1 MRTATPVTKEKL
13 LKMYKLF
20 AISVIASACA
30 PAMAQ
35 NVGAIKASVLKAIT
49 ANPEVTARFNAYQ
62 ASQDETRIA
71 SGAYYPRV
79 DLNAEV
85 GKTRDAITGRNPSE
99 NQSLS
104 RNGVSLNITQML
116 WDGLAT
122 NREVDRLGHAR
133 LTRYFEFVDVS
144 EQTAL
149 ETTRANYDVVRFRR
163 LVKLAED
170 NYVQH
175 KYVETQILSRAR
187 AGVARGVDLEQ
198 AGARLA
204 LADSNLTT
212 ERANLHDVSQRYRRL
227 VGDSPDT
234 DTSAPVL
241 LNAGLPA
248 DSATAMGSATTRS
261 AAVAAAVEN
270 YRAVRSQGE
279 EVKGRGY
286 QPRVEARVR
295 GGGGRNFDGVED
307 QKREVSGAI
316 VLNWNLFNGGSD
328 QARVRQYANLLNQ
341 AADLRD
347 KACRDARQTA
357 GIAFFDI
364 GRLTEQKSALERNV
378 KAIDR
383 ARDAYRQQ
391 FDIGQRSLLDL
402 LNAENELYT
411 ARRALVNVEHDLG
424 VAYARTHSASG
435 SLLPALGLTRYDV
448 EHQPKEI
455 ESWQA
460 GEDAAARCPIEAIDV
475 SSTPKADLDA
485 RAQQLVGA
493 VPATTTPV
501 VARAATVPLPAPT
514 PAPAAVAPAAATPSA
529 AQFAQQRVNDWA
541 AAWRAKDVKRYL
553 SFYAKDFRASKDG
566 GRDRWMADRR
576 RLVGRKG
583 AIDLQVGSVETSV
596 LSPTRVETEFDQ
608 GYTSGIFTDSM
619 RKMLAWQRIGNE
631 WFIVRESNR

>member
-1 MRTATPVTKEKL
+1 MKIRNI
-13 LKMYKLF
+13 F
-20 AISVIASACA
+20 AVSVIAGACI

-35 NVGAIKASVLKAIT
+35 SVGTIKASVLKAIT

-62 ASQDETRIA
+62 ASESEARVA
-71 SGAYYPRV
+71 SGGFYPRL

-85 GKTRDAITGRNPSE
+85 GKTRDTITGRAPAE
-99 NQSLS
+99 TQSLG
-104 RNGVSLNITQML
+104 RTGVSLNITQLL

-122 NREVDRLGHAR
+122 SKEVDRLSHAR
-133 LTRYFEFVDVS
+133 LTRYFEFVDAS

-175 KYVETQILSRAR
+175 KYVETQIQTRTK

-212 ERANLHDVSQRYRRL
+212 EMANLHDVEQRYQRL
-227 VGDSPDT
+227 VGDMPASDVGTP
-234 DTSAPVL
+234 AL
-241 LNAGLPA
+241 LTAGLPG
-248 DSATAMGSATTRS
+248 DTATAVGAATTRS
-261 AAVAAAVEN
+261 AAIAAAVEN

-286 QPRVEARVR
+286 QPRVEARLR
-295 GGGGRNFDGVED
+295 GGGGHNFDGVQD
-307 QKREVSGAI
+307 QKREINGAI

-328 QARVRQYANLLNQ
+328 QARVRQYASLIGQ

-347 KACRDARQTA
+347 KACRDVRQTA
-357 GIAFFDI
+357 GIAYFDI
-364 GRLTEQKSALERNV
+364 GRLLDQKAALERNV
-378 KAIDR
+378 GAIER

-424 VAYARTHSASG
+424 TAYARSHSSSG
-435 SLLPALGLTRYDV
+435 SLLPALGLTRYDA

-455 ESWQA
+455 EGWQA
-460 GEDAAARCPIEAIDV
+460 GEDAAARCPVEAV
-475 SSTPKADLDA
+475 EVKATPKSDLDA
-485 RAQQLVGA
+485 RALLMVGA
-493 VPATTTPV
+493 APATTAP
-501 VARAATVPLPAPT
+501 VARVAVVTPP
-514 PAPAAVAPAAATPSA
+514 PAPAAPSTPAE
-529 AQFAQQRVNDWA
+529 FAQQRLADWA
-541 AAWRAKDVKRYL
+541 AAWRAKDVTKYMG
-553 SFYAKDFRASKDG
+553 FYSKEFRASKNG
-566 GRDRWMADRR
+566 GRDRWLADRK
-576 RLVGRKG
+576 RLVAKKGPIELDIGR
-583 AIDLQVGSVETSV
+583 VETSV

-608 GYTSGIFTDSM
+608 AYKSNDYADKM
-619 RKMLAWQRIGNE
+619 RKMLAWQRIGDE